1 MNDILDDLASVGFA
15 VGSVDELRRSGLNYG
30 AAVPA
35 LIRELAR
42 EQDPRKKEWIIR
54 ALSVPWARPVAIDPL
69 IREFRTLPWD
79 DSQDNDHTRWAI
91 GNAFEILWDDS
102 YFEAFAELALDR
114 RYGRSRQMIVLGF
127 GKSKRTDE
135 AVAVLLDLCD
145 DPAVEGHA
153 ISALAKL
160 AHPAGKE
167 ALQRATAH
175 SKAWVRKAAWRGLA
189 KLERKGVGS

>member
-1 MNDILDDLASVGFA
+1 MNDILDDLASVGFP

-91 GNAFEILWDDS
+91 GNVRNPVGRFILRGIRG
-102 YFEAFAELALDR
+102 A
-114 RYGRSRQMIVLGF
+114 RSRQKIWPI
-127 GKSKRTDE
+127 E
-135 AVAVLLDLCD
+135 AD
-145 DPAVEGHA
+145 DR
-153 ISALAKL
+153 S
-160 AHPAGKE
+160 
-167 ALQRATAH
+167 
-175 SKAWVRKAAWRGLA
+175 GLR
-189 KLERKGVGS
+189 EVQTYR